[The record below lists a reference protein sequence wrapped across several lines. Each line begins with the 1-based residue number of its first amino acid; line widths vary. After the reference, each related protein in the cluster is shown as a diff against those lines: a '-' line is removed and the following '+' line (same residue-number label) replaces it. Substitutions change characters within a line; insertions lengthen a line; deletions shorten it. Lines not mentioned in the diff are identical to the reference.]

1 MKKFIKMITATVMAA
16 TMILTGSFAST
27 QVHASNDATK
37 YIAGANFEVA
47 LHGESND
54 GQEIVFALYNKNGDN
69 IAYIYDGM
77 THVYTSYKQ
86 TQTTLK
92 DIGAAEKYTV
102 EGTWEAYFFMA
113 GDIPCLMT
121 NDGTIYSCEYF
132 DAYTVS
138 QVMLQ
143 D

>member
-1 MKKFIKMITATVMAA
+1 MKKYIKMIAAAAMAA
-16 TMILTGSFAST
+16 TMIFTGSFAST
-27 QVHASNDATK
+27 QVHASNDAVK
-37 YIAGANFEVA
+37 YIVGANFEVA
-47 LHGESND
+47 VHGESND

-69 IAYIYDGM
+69 IAYINDGI
-77 THVYTSYKQ
+77 THVYTSYKE
-86 TQTTLK
+86 TQTTLQ
-92 DIGAAEKYTV
+92 GVGTAEKYTV

-121 NDGTIYSCEYF
+121 NDGTIYSCEYL

-138 QVMLQ
+138 QIMLH